1 MKRPLT
7 GLVVAYAS
15 GIWLGSWIEL
25 TWPVLLS
32 GVIVALAVYFCLC
45 RSRYSLAALLL
56 AVPCAGMFAYRFSM
70 TERSPIHISRLVERR
85 DQNVGLRGVIVSDPG
100 YRQAEEADAEPTG
113 DRHSFTLR
121 LEAIHTRGE
130 WLPATGRVLV
140 FISATRP
147 PQPLHYG
154 DRIECSAILRVPPP
168 SRNPGTFDWRRWLE
182 LRHIAFTATIRKS
195 DICTVLAR
203 DEGNPLIAASLRWRE
218 RFERALR
225 AGLEREP
232 KLAGVLAG
240 MVIGERSEIPPATY
254 ADFQNTGVFHVFA
267 ISGLHVGI
275 VTAVV
280 IGALRLVRVP
290 RRWCGLVAI
299 PLLVFYVFA
308 TGARPGA
315 VRALVMA
322 AVWLIGWMLVRPSD
336 GLSNLAAAA
345 LVILLWQPQQLFDGG
360 FILSFGVVLSL
371 LTITPRLLERLKTL
385 VGREEWVPEELA
397 PRWRLWLERPAIGL
411 VKLVAC
417 SLAAWIGLLPLM
429 ATYFHLFTPI
439 SILANVLVVPLL
451 GFILALG
458 MASGAVHAV
467 WPWLA
472 VTFNN
477 ANFFLLSVMIHG
489 VEWLGRVPGGHR
501 FVQAPPAGLVIAYYV
516 LLALGLSRKLP
527 APRKRLAVAIAL
539 PAFGVAVLFTA
550 WPADVVE
557 VTALNLHDG
566 MAVFVNAPG
575 ESHDVLIDG
584 GGDWSGER
592 VVVPYLRAQ
601 GVDRLEAVVLTRGD
615 KAHAAGLIAVAQ
627 NIPTTRAAHAGTG
640 SRSRY
645 FWDWLA
651 AMRAGRQ
658 EIVTLREGDVWTL
671 GRDAR
676 LRVLHPAAGSVS
688 GRSEDNSMVVR
699 VEFGP
704 TRLLLTSDIGA
715 TAERR
720 LLTRPL
726 DLRANVII
734 KGRHGTELSCSD
746 EFLDAARPE
755 AVIQCAGVRPSD
767 RYPEPELRDRLRARG
782 VLCYRTDEAG
792 AVTVRMTRSGYTI
805 RTCFPPA
812 VPVGKER

>member
-1 MKRPLT
+1 MKRPLA
-7 GLVVAYAS
+7 GLVVAYAA
-15 GIWLGSWIEL
+15 GIWLGSIVEL
-25 TWPVLLS
+25 TWPVWLGCVAGAL
-32 GVIVALAVYFCLC
+32 GVYLCLC

-56 AVPCAGMFAYRFSM
+56 AVVCAGMFAYRFST
-70 TERSPIHISRLVERR
+70 TERSPIHITRLVERR
-85 DQNVGLRGVIVSDPG
+85 DQNVRLRGVIVSDPG
-100 YRQAEEADAEPTG
+100 YRQAEEADAEPG
-113 DRHSFTLR
+113 NDRHSFTLE
-121 LEAIHTRGE
+121 LEAVNTGGD
-130 WLPATGRVLV
+130 WMPVTGRVLV

-154 DRIECSAILRVPPP
+154 ERIECGAILRAPRPA
-168 SRNPGTFDWRRWLE
+168 RNPGTFDWQRWLAM
-182 LRHIAFTATIRKS
+182 RHVAFTVTIRKS
-195 DICTVLAR
+195 DACAVLA
-203 DEGNPLIAASLRWRE
+203 ENQGNPLIALSLRWRE
-218 RFERALR
+218 RFEKALR

-299 PLLVFYVFA
+299 PLLVLYVFA

-322 AVWLIGWMLVRPSD
+322 GVWLVGWMLVRPSD

-371 LTITPRLLERLKTL
+371 LTVAPRWLERLKTL
-385 VGREEWVPEELA
+385 VGRDEFVPEELT
-397 PRWRLWLERPAIGL
+397 PRWRLWLERPAMGF
-411 VKLVAC
+411 VKLLAC

-429 ATYFHLFTPI
+429 AVYFHLFTPI

-451 GFILALG
+451 GFIIALG
-458 MASGAVHAV
+458 LASGVVHAV

-477 ANFFLLSVMIHG
+477 ANFFLLSGMIRG
-489 VEWLGRVPGGHR
+489 VEWLGRVPGSHQ
-501 FVQAPPAGLVIAYYV
+501 FVQAPPVWLTAAYYG
-516 LLALGLSRKLP
+516 LLALVLSRRLP
-527 APRKRLAVAIAL
+527 RPRKRLAIGVAV
-539 PAFGVAVLFTA
+539 PAFGAAALITI

-575 ESHDVLIDG
+575 ERHDVLIDG

-601 GVDRLEAVVLTRGD
+601 GVDRLEAVVVTRGD
-615 KAHAAGLIAVAQ
+615 KAHAAGLIAVAH
-627 NIPTTRAAHAGTG
+627 NIPVGRAAHAGTG

-651 AMRAGRQ
+651 AMRAGRR
-658 EIVTLREGDVWTL
+658 EIVTLREGDEWTL

-676 LRVLHPAAGSVS
+676 VRVLHPAAEPVS
-688 GRSEDNSMVVR
+688 GRSDDNSMVVR

-704 TRLLLTSDIGA
+704 TRVLLTSDIGA
-715 TAERR
+715 TVERR
-720 LLTRPL
+720 LLARHP
-726 DLRANVII
+726 DLQAQVII
-734 KGRHGTELSCSD
+734 KGRHAVEPSCTD
-746 EFLDAARPE
+746 EFLEAVRPE

-782 VLCYRTDEAG
+782 VTQYRTDEAG

-805 RTCFPPA
+805 RTCFPSA
-812 VPVGKER
+812 APVGKER